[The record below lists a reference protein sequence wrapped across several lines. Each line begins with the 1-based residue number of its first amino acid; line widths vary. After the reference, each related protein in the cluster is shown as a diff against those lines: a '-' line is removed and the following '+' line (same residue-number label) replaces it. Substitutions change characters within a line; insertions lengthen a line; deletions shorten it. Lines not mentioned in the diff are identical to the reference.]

1 MSNLIIHVS
10 KTIILLSAIIRL
22 SEDVEFVNGGFAMV
36 NLVSF
41 IGSNVIY
48 AYDSQVYKVIGVS
61 HGELVIW
68 RGTHQFHTVPLYSV
82 QVI

>member
-1 MSNLIIHVS
+1 
-10 KTIILLSAIIRL
+10 
-22 SEDVEFVNGGFAMV
+22 MV